1 VTVSTGVTRSSRAPA
16 AGGRTWSTRAPAAE
30 IGFGVY
36 VHIPFCASKC
46 DYCAF
51 ATFTDRSHLESQYL
65 RALRMEIER
74 ASQPGTHPSS
84 QPGTQLAPLPL
95 ASAVFVGGGTPSHVN
110 PRELVHALDAIPRR
124 SDAEFTIECNPDD
137 VTVELLNVYR
147 SIGVNRVSIGMQ
159 SASPHVL
166 AALGRTH
173 SPDAVA
179 RAVAA
184 VREAGLS
191 TFNLD
196 VIYGGVGESIDDWVA
211 TVQHVVALGAPH
223 VSAYGLTVEAGTA
236 LADDASRHP
245 DDDDQADK
253 YDAVDDIL
261 TAAGYVNY
269 EISNWAK
276 PGYECK
282 LNAIYWSGGNYAG
295 FGCAAHAHR
304 DGRRSWNV
312 RTPDR
317 YIELIEAGRSAE
329 SSFEELDP
337 TTRSLERL
345 QLQLR
350 TRDGVPV
357 AALDALDVEE
367 MGELVHRID
376 ASADASATSADA
388 SDARLVLT
396 RAGRLLANEVSLR
409 LRG

>member
-1 VTVSTGVTRSSRAPA
+1 M
-16 AGGRTWSTRAPAAE
+16 TWSTRAPAAE

-65 RALRMEIER
+65 RALRTEIER
-74 ASQPGTHPSS
+74 ASLPGA
-84 QPGTQLAPLPL
+84 QRAPLPL

-110 PRELVHALDAIPRR
+110 PRELVHALNAIARR

-137 VTVELLNVYR
+137 VTVELLTVYR

-184 VREAGLS
+184 VREAGLA

-196 VIYGGVGESIDDWVA
+196 IIYGGVGESIDDWVA
-211 TVQHVVALGAPH
+211 TVRQVVALGAPH

-236 LADDASRHP
+236 LADDPSRHP

-276 PGYECK
+276 PGHECK

-337 TTRSLERL
+337 TTRNVERL

-367 MGELVHRID
+367 MGELVRRVDSD
-376 ASADASATSADA
+376 AGDTDTNG
-388 SDARLVLT
+388 ARLVLT

>member
-1 VTVSTGVTRSSRAPA
+1 V
-16 AGGRTWSTRAPAAE
+16 TWSTRAPAAE

-36 VHIPFCASKC
+36 VHVPFCASKC

-65 RALRMEIER
+65 RALRTEIER
-74 ASQPGTHPSS
+74 ASNPASSSDSS
-84 QPGTQLAPLPL
+84 QSAPSPLPL

-110 PRELVHALDAIPRR
+110 PHELVHALDAIPRR
-124 SDAEFTIECNPDD
+124 GDAEFTVECNPDD
-137 VTVELLNVYR
+137 VTAELLGVYR

-173 SPDAVA
+173 SPDSVA
-179 RAVAA
+179 RAVQA
-184 VREAGLS
+184 VREVGLA

-196 VIYGGVGESIDDWVA
+196 IIYGGVGESLNDWVA
-211 TVQHVVALGAPH
+211 TVQQVVALGAPH

-276 PGYECK
+276 PGHECK

-329 SSFEELDP
+329 SSCEDLDSA
-337 TTRSLERL
+337 TRSLERL

-350 TRDGVPV
+350 TRDGVPT
-357 AALDALDVEE
+357 AALDAVDVEE
-367 MGELVHRID
+367 MGELVQRID
-376 ASADASATSADA
+376 D
-388 SDARLVLT
+388 RLVLT

>member
-1 VTVSTGVTRSSRAPA
+1 M
-16 AGGRTWSTRAPAAE
+16 TWSTRAPAAE

-65 RALRMEIER
+65 RALRTEIER
-74 ASQPGTHPSS
+74 AS
-84 QPGTQLAPLPL
+84 LPL

-110 PRELVHALDAIPRR
+110 PHELVHALDAIARR

-137 VTVELLNVYR
+137 VTVELLTVYR

-179 RAVAA
+179 RAVVA
-184 VREAGLS
+184 VREAGLA

-196 VIYGGVGESIDDWVA
+196 IIYGGVGESIDDWVA
-211 TVQHVVALGAPH
+211 TVQQVVALGAPH

-236 LADDASRHP
+236 LADDPSRHP

-276 PGYECK
+276 PGHECK

-329 SSFEELDP
+329 SSFEELDS
-337 TTRSLERL
+337 TTRNVERL

-367 MGELVHRID
+367 MGELVRRVDSD
-376 ASADASATSADA
+376 AGDTDTNG
-388 SDARLVLT
+388 ARLVLT

>member
-1 VTVSTGVTRSSRAPA
+1 MTGSTRAPA
-16 AGGRTWSTRAPAAE
+16 PGDPTWSTRAPAAD

-65 RALRMEIER
+65 RALRTEIER
-74 ASQPGTHPSS
+74 ASHP
-84 QPGTQLAPLPL
+84 P

-110 PRELVHALDAIPRR
+110 PHELVHALDAIVRR

-137 VTVELLNVYR
+137 VTVDLLEVYR

-173 SPDAVA
+173 SLDAVS
-179 RAVAA
+179 RAVDA
-184 VREAGLS
+184 VSRVGLT

-211 TVQHVVALGAPH
+211 TVQQVVALGAPH

-253 YDAVDDIL
+253 YDAVDDLL
-261 TAAGYVNY
+261 TAAGYENY

-276 PGYECK
+276 PGHECR

-329 SSFEELDP
+329 SSFEELDAG
-337 TTRSLERL
+337 TRTLERL

-357 AALDALDVEE
+357 SALDALDVEE
-367 MGELVHRID
+367 MGELVQRID
-376 ASADASATSADA
+376 ASGDA

>member
-1 VTVSTGVTRSSRAPA
+1 MTGSTRAPA
-16 AGGRTWSTRAPAAE
+16 PGDPTWSTRAPAAD

-65 RALRMEIER
+65 RALRTEIER
-74 ASQPGTHPSS
+74 ASHP
-84 QPGTQLAPLPL
+84 P
-95 ASAVFVGGGTPSHVN
+95 ASAVFVGGGTPSYVN
-110 PRELVHALDAIPRR
+110 PHELVHALDAIVRR

-137 VTVELLNVYR
+137 VTVDLLEVYR

-173 SPDAVA
+173 SLDAVS
-179 RAVAA
+179 RAVDA
-184 VREAGLS
+184 VSRVGLT

-211 TVQHVVALGAPH
+211 TVQQVVALGAPH

-253 YDAVDDIL
+253 YDAVDDLL
-261 TAAGYVNY
+261 TAAGYENY

-276 PGYECK
+276 PGHECR

-329 SSFEELDP
+329 SSFEELDAG
-337 TTRSLERL
+337 TRTLERL

-357 AALDALDVEE
+357 SALDALDVEE
-367 MGELVHRID
+367 MGELVQRID

-388 SDARLVLT
+388 SAARLVLT

>member
-1 VTVSTGVTRSSRAPA
+1 M
-16 AGGRTWSTRAPAAE
+16 TWSTRAPAAE

-65 RALRMEIER
+65 RALRTEIER
-74 ASQPGTHPSS
+74 ASQPGAQPAL
-84 QPGTQLAPLPL
+84 PGTQPAPLPL

-110 PRELVHALDAIPRR
+110 PHELVHALDAIPRR

-137 VTVELLNVYR
+137 VTEELLTVYR

-184 VREAGLS
+184 VREAGLAS
-191 TFNLD
+191 FNLD
-196 VIYGGVGESIDDWVA
+196 IIYGGVGESIDDWVA
-211 TVQHVVALGAPH
+211 TVRQVVALGAPH

-236 LADDASRHP
+236 LADDPSRHP

-276 PGYECK
+276 PGHECK

-337 TTRSLERL
+337 ITRNVERL

-367 MGELVHRID
+367 MGELVRRVD
-376 ASADASATSADA
+376 SEAGDTDTNG
-388 SDARLVLT
+388 ARLVLT

>member
-1 VTVSTGVTRSSRAPA
+1 MIGSTRAPA
-16 AGGRTWSTRAPAAE
+16 PGDPTWSTRAPAAD

-65 RALRMEIER
+65 RALRTEIER
-74 ASQPGTHPSS
+74 ASHP
-84 QPGTQLAPLPL
+84 P

-110 PRELVHALDAIPRR
+110 PHELVHALDAIVRR

-137 VTVELLNVYR
+137 VTVDLLEVYR

-173 SPDAVA
+173 SLDAVS
-179 RAVAA
+179 RAVDA
-184 VREAGLS
+184 VSRVGLT

-211 TVQHVVALGAPH
+211 TVQQVVALGAPH

-236 LADDASRHP
+236 LADDAARHP

-253 YDAVDDIL
+253 YDAVDDLL
-261 TAAGYVNY
+261 TAAGYENY

-276 PGYECK
+276 PGHECR

-329 SSFEELDP
+329 SSYEELDAG
-337 TTRSLERL
+337 TRTLERL

-357 AALDALDVEE
+357 SALDALDVEE
-367 MGELVHRID
+367 MGELVQRKD
-376 ASADASATSADA
+376 D
-388 SDARLVLT
+388 RLVLT
-396 RAGRLLANEVSLR
+396 REGRLLANEVSLR

>member
-1 VTVSTGVTRSSRAPA
+1 M
-16 AGGRTWSTRAPAAE
+16 TWSTRAPAAE

-65 RALRMEIER
+65 RALRTEIER
-74 ASQPGTHPSS
+74 AS
-84 QPGTQLAPLPL
+84 LPL

-110 PRELVHALDAIPRR
+110 PHELVHALNAIPRR

-137 VTVELLNVYR
+137 VTVELLTVYR

-184 VREAGLS
+184 VREAGLA

-196 VIYGGVGESIDDWVA
+196 IIYGGVGESIDDWVA
-211 TVQHVVALGAPH
+211 TVQQVVALGAPH

-236 LADDASRHP
+236 LADDPSRHP

-276 PGYECK
+276 PGHECK

-337 TTRSLERL
+337 TTRNVERL

-367 MGELVHRID
+367 LGELVRRVDSD
-376 ASADASATSADA
+376 AGAADTNG
-388 SDARLVLT
+388 ARLVLT

>member
-1 VTVSTGVTRSSRAPA
+1 M
-16 AGGRTWSTRAPAAE
+16 TWSTRAPAEE

-65 RALRMEIER
+65 RALRTEIER
-74 ASQPGTHPSS
+74 ASQR
-84 QPGTQLAPLPL
+84 APLPL

-110 PRELVHALDAIPRR
+110 PHELVHALNAIPRR
-124 SDAEFTIECNPDD
+124 SGAEFTIECNPDD

-159 SASPHVL
+159 SASPHIL

-196 VIYGGVGESIDDWVA
+196 IIYGGVGESIDDWVA
-211 TVQHVVALGAPH
+211 TVQQVVALGAPH

-236 LADDASRHP
+236 LANDASRHP

-261 TAAGYVNY
+261 TAAGYINY

-276 PGYECK
+276 PGHECK

-357 AALDALDVEE
+357 SALDALDVEE

-376 ASADASATSADA
+376 APADASATSANA

>member
-1 VTVSTGVTRSSRAPA
+1 MTGSTRAPA
-16 AGGRTWSTRAPAAE
+16 PGDPTWSTRAPAAD

-65 RALRMEIER
+65 RALRTEIER
-74 ASQPGTHPSS
+74 ASHP
-84 QPGTQLAPLPL
+84 P

-110 PRELVHALDAIPRR
+110 PHELVHALDAIVRR

-137 VTVELLNVYR
+137 VTVDLLEVYR

-173 SPDAVA
+173 SLDAVS
-179 RAVAA
+179 RAVDA
-184 VREAGLS
+184 VSRVGLT

-211 TVQHVVALGAPH
+211 TVQQVVALGAPH

-253 YDAVDDIL
+253 YDAVDDLL
-261 TAAGYVNY
+261 TAAGYENY

-276 PGYECK
+276 PGHECR

-329 SSFEELDP
+329 SSYEELDAG
-337 TTRSLERL
+337 TRTLERL

-357 AALDALDVEE
+357 SALDALDVEE
-367 MGELVHRID
+367 MGELVQRID

>member
-1 VTVSTGVTRSSRAPA
+1 M
-16 AGGRTWSTRAPAAE
+16 TWSTRAPAAE

-65 RALRMEIER
+65 RALRTEIER
-74 ASQPGTHPSS
+74 ASLPGAQP
-84 QPGTQLAPLPL
+84 APLPL

-110 PRELVHALDAIPRR
+110 PRELVHALNAIARR

-137 VTVELLNVYR
+137 VTVELLTVYR

-179 RAVAA
+179 RAVVA
-184 VREAGLS
+184 VREAGLA

-196 VIYGGVGESIDDWVA
+196 IIYGGVGEAIDDWVA
-211 TVQHVVALGAPH
+211 TVQQVVALGAPH

-236 LADDASRHP
+236 LADDPSRHP

-276 PGYECK
+276 PGHECK
-282 LNAIYWSGGNYAG
+282 LNAIYWSGGKYAG

-329 SSFEELDP
+329 SSFEELDS
-337 TTRSLERL
+337 TTRNVERL

-367 MGELVHRID
+367 MGELVRRVDSD
-376 ASADASATSADA
+376 AGDTDTKG
-388 SDARLVLT
+388 ARLVLT

>member
-1 VTVSTGVTRSSRAPA
+1 M
-16 AGGRTWSTRAPAAE
+16 TWSTRAPAAE

-65 RALRMEIER
+65 RALRTEIER
-74 ASQPGTHPSS
+74 ASQPGAQPAL
-84 QPGTQLAPLPL
+84 PGTQPAPLPL

-110 PRELVHALDAIPRR
+110 PHELVHALDAIPRR

-137 VTVELLNVYR
+137 VTVELLTVYR

-184 VREAGLS
+184 VREAGLAS
-191 TFNLD
+191 FNLD
-196 VIYGGVGESIDDWVA
+196 IIYGGVGESIDDWVA
-211 TVQHVVALGAPH
+211 TVRQVVALGAPH

-236 LADDASRHP
+236 LADDPSRHP

-276 PGYECK
+276 PGHECK

-337 TTRSLERL
+337 ITRNVERL

-367 MGELVHRID
+367 MGELVRRVDSD
-376 ASADASATSADA
+376 AGDTDTKG
-388 SDARLVLT
+388 ARLVLT

>member
-1 VTVSTGVTRSSRAPA
+1 M
-16 AGGRTWSTRAPAAE
+16 TWSTRAPAAE

-36 VHIPFCASKC
+36 VHVPFCASKC

-65 RALRMEIER
+65 RALRTEIER
-74 ASQPGTHPSS
+74 ATNSASSSDSS
-84 QPGTQLAPLPL
+84 QPTPGPLPL
-95 ASAVFVGGGTPSHVN
+95 ATAVFVGGGTPSHVN
-110 PRELVHALDAIPRR
+110 PHELVHALDAIPRR
-124 SDAEFTIECNPDD
+124 GDAEFTVECNPDD
-137 VTVELLNVYR
+137 VTAELLGVYR

-173 SPDAVA
+173 SPDSVA
-179 RAVAA
+179 RAVQA
-184 VREAGLS
+184 VREVGLA

-196 VIYGGVGESIDDWVA
+196 IIYGGVGESLNDWVA
-211 TVQHVVALGAPH
+211 TVQQVVALGAPH

-276 PGYECK
+276 PGHECK

-329 SSFEELDP
+329 SSFEDLDSA
-337 TTRSLERL
+337 TRSLERL

-350 TRDGVPV
+350 TRDGVPT
-357 AALDALDVEE
+357 AALDAVDVEE
-367 MGELVHRID
+367 MGELVQRID
-376 ASADASATSADA
+376 D
-388 SDARLVLT
+388 RLVLT

>member
-1 VTVSTGVTRSSRAPA
+1 MTGSTRAPA
-16 AGGRTWSTRAPAAE
+16 PGDPTWSTRAPAAD

-65 RALRMEIER
+65 RALRTEIER
-74 ASQPGTHPSS
+74 ASHP
-84 QPGTQLAPLPL
+84 P
-95 ASAVFVGGGTPSHVN
+95 ASAVFVGGGTPSYVN
-110 PRELVHALDAIPRR
+110 PHELVHALDAISRR

-137 VTVELLNVYR
+137 VTVDLLEVYR
-147 SIGVNRVSIGMQ
+147 NIGVNRVSIGMQ

-173 SPDAVA
+173 SLDAVS
-179 RAVAA
+179 RAVDA
-184 VREAGLS
+184 VSRVGLT

-211 TVQHVVALGAPH
+211 TVQQVVALGAPH

-253 YDAVDDIL
+253 YDAVDDLL
-261 TAAGYVNY
+261 TAAGYENY
-269 EISNWAK
+269 EISNWAR
-276 PGYECK
+276 PGHECR

-304 DGRRSWNV
+304 DGRRSWKV

-329 SSFEELDP
+329 SSFEELDAGNRTHEP
-337 TTRSLERL
+337 L
-345 QLQLR
+345 QVQKPK
-350 TRDGVPV
+350 RDGVPV
-357 AALDALDVEE
+357 
-367 MGELVHRID
+367 
-376 ASADASATSADA
+376 
-388 SDARLVLT
+388 
-396 RAGRLLANEVSLR
+396 
-409 LRG
+409 

>member
-1 VTVSTGVTRSSRAPA
+1 VTGSTRAPA
-16 AGGRTWSTRAPAAE
+16 PGDPTWSTRAPAAD

-65 RALRMEIER
+65 RALRTEIER
-74 ASQPGTHPSS
+74 ASHP
-84 QPGTQLAPLPL
+84 P

-110 PRELVHALDAIPRR
+110 PHELVHALDAIVRR
-124 SDAEFTIECNPDD
+124 SGAEFTIECNPDD
-137 VTVELLNVYR
+137 VTVDLLEVYR

-173 SPDAVA
+173 SLDAVS
-179 RAVAA
+179 RAVDA
-184 VREAGLS
+184 VSRVGLT

-196 VIYGGVGESIDDWVA
+196 VIYGGVGESIEDWVA
-211 TVQHVVALGAPH
+211 TVQQVVALGAPH

-253 YDAVDDIL
+253 YDAVDDLL
-261 TAAGYVNY
+261 TAAGYENY

-276 PGYECK
+276 PGHECR

-329 SSFEELDP
+329 SSFEELDAG
-337 TTRSLERL
+337 TRTLERL

-357 AALDALDVEE
+357 SALDALDVEE
-367 MGELVHRID
+367 MGELVQRID

-396 RAGRLLANEVSLR
+396 RAGRLMANEVSLR

>member
-1 VTVSTGVTRSSRAPA
+1 MTGSTRAPA
-16 AGGRTWSTRAPAAE
+16 PGDPTWSTRAPAAD

-65 RALRMEIER
+65 RALRTEIER
-74 ASQPGTHPSS
+74 ASHP
-84 QPGTQLAPLPL
+84 P

-110 PRELVHALDAIPRR
+110 PHELVHALDAIVRR

-137 VTVELLNVYR
+137 VTVDLLEVYR

-173 SPDAVA
+173 SLDAVS
-179 RAVAA
+179 RAVDA
-184 VREAGLS
+184 VSRVGLT

-211 TVQHVVALGAPH
+211 TVQQVVALGAPH

-253 YDAVDDIL
+253 YDAVDDLL
-261 TAAGYVNY
+261 TAAGYENY

-276 PGYECK
+276 PGHECR

-329 SSFEELDP
+329 SSFEELDAG
-337 TTRSLERL
+337 TRTLERL

-357 AALDALDVEE
+357 SALDALDVEE
-367 MGELVHRID
+367 MGELVQRID
-376 ASADASATSADA
+376 ASADA

>member
-1 VTVSTGVTRSSRAPA
+1 VTGSTRAPA
-16 AGGRTWSTRAPAAE
+16 PGDPTWSTRAPAAD

-65 RALRMEIER
+65 RALRTEIER
-74 ASQPGTHPSS
+74 ASHP
-84 QPGTQLAPLPL
+84 P

-110 PRELVHALDAIPRR
+110 PHELVHALDAIVRR

-137 VTVELLNVYR
+137 VTVDLLEVYR

-173 SPDAVA
+173 SLDAVS
-179 RAVAA
+179 RAVDA
-184 VREAGLS
+184 VSRVGLT

-211 TVQHVVALGAPH
+211 TVQQVVALGAPH

-253 YDAVDDIL
+253 YDAVDDLL
-261 TAAGYVNY
+261 TAAGYENY

-276 PGYECK
+276 PGHECR

-329 SSFEELDP
+329 SSFEELDAG
-337 TTRSLERL
+337 TRTLERL

-357 AALDALDVEE
+357 SALDALDVEE
-367 MGELVHRID
+367 MGELVQRKD
-376 ASADASATSADA
+376 D
-388 SDARLVLT
+388 RLVLT
-396 RAGRLLANEVSLR
+396 REGRLLANEVSLR